1 MKSVAITTVILS
13 LVASVFFSII
23 STPKASAL
31 TDLQNGAISQ
41 NCASIQN
48 SLKSLQKAD
57 SRTRVLLG
65 STYQTIFTNFI
76 TPLNLRLVRHS
87 QPNSDLIEIQSD
99 FIESRTK
106 FSKNFI
112 KYSQSLE
119 QLISIDCKNEPE
131 KFYQT
136 LDQTRKLR
144 AKVQNSVQ
152 QIHQLLSRHLSVV
165 KTLLTESSK
174 WVVAP
179 VIFSFSVQHPSL

>member
-1 MKSVAITTVILS
+1 MKPVVIAIIVLS
-13 LVASVFFSII
+13 LASSIFP
-23 STPKASAL
+23 STASAL

-41 NCASIQN
+41 NCASIQS

-65 STYQTIFTNFI
+65 STYQTLFTNFI

-99 FIESRTK
+99 FTELRTK

-136 LDQTRKLR
+136 LSQTRKLR
-144 AKVQNSVQ
+144 AKVQDSVQ
-152 QIHQLLSRHLSVV
+152 KIHQLLSRHLSAT
-165 KTLLTESSK
+165 KTLLTTESSK
-174 WVVAP
+174 
-179 VIFSFSVQHPSL
+179 

>member
-1 MKSVAITTVILS
+1 MKPATITPAILS
-13 LVASVFFSII
+13 LIVSASFSII
-23 STPKASAL
+23 SPPSASAL

-65 STYQTIFTNFI
+65 STYQTIFTNFV
-76 TPLNLRLVRHS
+76 TPLNLRLVRHG

-99 FIESRTK
+99 FIDSRTK

-131 KFYQT
+131 KFYQK
-136 LDQTRKLR
+136 LEQTRKLR

-152 QIHQLLSRHLSVV
+152 QIHQLLSRHLSIVE
-165 KTLLTESSK
+165 TLLMESSE
-174 WVVAP
+174 
-179 VIFSFSVQHPSL
+179 